1 MNKVL
6 LAIIFA
12 FLISVALASQQPAE
26 GRVADIAI
34 LTLHNLGFVLGTG
47 AATIINVFNIV
58 AEKNEA
64 VRQAK
69 MPVVRFLFYFV
80 WAGLILMLFVHTQE
94 ILGEQDLVHWAK
106 FASVLAILAGV
117 SYIWFYLFPT
127 AKKLAPKPGDKPS
140 QEFLNIQKQ
149 LKLLPPIVLFFWYMD
164 FFLNSFW
171 LPDWE
176 F

>member
-1 MNKVL
+1 MEKVL
-6 LAIIFA
+6 FAVIFA
-12 FLISVALASQQPAE
+12 FIISSAISFQQTIE
-26 GRVADIAI
+26 GSMADVTI

-47 AATIINVFNIV
+47 AATIINVFNIF
-58 AEKNEA
+58 AEKDD
-64 VRQAK
+64 VLRQAK

-80 WAGLILMLFVHTQE
+80 WAGVLLMLFVHTQE
-94 ILGEQDLVHWAK
+94 FIGEQDLVHLAK

-117 SYIWFYLFPT
+117 SYIWFYLFPQ
-127 AKKLAPKPGDKPS
+127 AKKLAPKPGEKPS
-140 QEFLNIQKQ
+140 REFLNIQKQ
-149 LKLLPPIVLFFWYMD
+149 LKVLPPLVLFFWYAD